1 MTTLKILIVE
11 DEVMTA
17 VDIKETLEKAGHLTT
32 AIARTGEEAL
42 TSFKKHLPD
51 LAIIDIMLKR
61 SAYDGIQIAAELT
74 KTHPIPI
81 IYLTANSENQTFQRA
96 KGTSPAAYLLKPFRH
111 NELALQVELA
121 YHNYAANNSSSP
133 DPISAATIF
142 LPFDKGLK
150 KLIKQDV
157 LYLKADGSY
166 VKVYLINEA
175 NPYLFS
181 MNLGHLA
188 QYFSSPDFFRL
199 SRSLLINLS
208 YIERIER
215 DHIYLR
221 SHESPIQIPEGNKTE
236 LMKKLAVIRTP

>member
-1 MTTLKILIVE
+1 MSVLKILIVE

-17 VDIKETLEKAGHLTT
+17 VDIKETLEKNGHTIT
-32 AIARTGEEAL
+32 AIARNADEAIASL
-42 TSFKKHLPD
+42 KKQLPD
-51 LAIIDIMLKR
+51 MAIIDIMLKS
-61 SAYDGIQIAAELT
+61 SAYDGIQIAGALT
-74 KTHPIPI
+74 KIHLMPV

-121 YHNYAANNSSSP
+121 YHNYTAQVSSGP
-133 DPISAATIF
+133 DPVSAGTIF

-166 VKVYLINEA
+166 VKVFLVDEP

-188 QYFSSPDFFRL
+188 QYFSSPNFFRL

-215 DHIYLR
+215 DHIFMR
-221 SHESPIQIPEGNKTE
+221 NHESPIQIPEGNKTE
-236 LMKKLAVIRTP
+236 LIKKLAVIRTP